1 MRGKAGS
8 LVIGGA
14 LLLGCVACAPEGRGV
29 RQVGSIGRDMTSATV
44 LLVTEKTFFPSGGR
58 VPGLKLPKPR
68 GRTLSRS
75 EAAKRYL
82 NIVKPYNATADSLL
96 DLLDGD
102 ADWRAEVAAWRKYAV
117 AGDRETVEL
126 ARTAWPS
133 LVRADVKRLIES
145 KLDRR
150 DYTWLLAT
158 ATSEDEYSRLGSGE
172 CRDGLP
178 ASRIRAGLG
187 LPAA

>member
-1 MRGKAGS
+1 
-8 LVIGGA
+8 
-14 LLLGCVACAPEGRGV
+14 
-29 RQVGSIGRDMTSATV
+29 MTSATALSV
-44 LLVTEKTFFPSGGR
+44 AEKASFPSRGR

-82 NIVKPYNATADSLL
+82 NIVKPYNATADSLQ

-102 ADWRAEVAAWRKYAV
+102 ADWRTEVAAWRKYAV
-117 AGDRETVEL
+117 ITDRETVEL

-133 LVRADVKRLIES
+133 LVRTDVKQLIES
-145 KLDRR
+145 KLNTR
-150 DYTWLLAT
+150 DYTWLLGT
-158 ATSEDEYSRLGSGE
+158 ATSEDEYSHLGSGD
-172 CRDGLP
+172 CGDGLP